1 MSKAVISPAMPRAA
15 LVTGAGQRIGRA
27 LALELAQLGFA
38 VAVHCRRSRTEAD
51 AVAAEIA
58 HAGGKAVVLAAD
70 LANEAETETLL
81 ARAADALGP
90 VGVLVNNASLFDR
103 DEALTVTRATW
114 DAHLETNLRAPFVL
128 SQSFTRQ
135 LGADHDGVI
144 VNLLD
149 QRVWNLTPHFVSYTV
164 SKAGLWTLTQTLAL
178 ALAPRIRVNAIGPG
192 PVLPSPRQ
200 TADQFARQVASV
212 PLRRAPSLDEI
223 AGALRFI
230 LTTPSLTGQMVA
242 VDGGQHLNWA
252 PYGTEAAHN
261 E

>member
-1 MSKAVISPAMPRAA
+1 MSKALVSPTMPRAA
-15 LVTGAGQRIGRA
+15 LVTGAGQRIGRT
-27 LALELAQLGFA
+27 LALELADLGFA
-38 VAVHCRRSRTEAD
+38 VAVHCRNSRTEAD

-58 HAGGKAVVLAAD
+58 RAGGKAAVVAAD

-103 DEALTVTRATW
+103 DEALTATRASW

-128 SQSFTRQ
+128 SQGFARQ
-135 LGADHDGVI
+135 LGAHHEGVI

-212 PLRRAPSLDEI
+212 PLGRAPSLDEI

-230 LTTPSLTGQMVA
+230 LTSPSLTGQMVA
-242 VDGGQHLNWA
+242 IDGGQHLNWA
-252 PYGTEAAHN
+252 PQAAGAVHD